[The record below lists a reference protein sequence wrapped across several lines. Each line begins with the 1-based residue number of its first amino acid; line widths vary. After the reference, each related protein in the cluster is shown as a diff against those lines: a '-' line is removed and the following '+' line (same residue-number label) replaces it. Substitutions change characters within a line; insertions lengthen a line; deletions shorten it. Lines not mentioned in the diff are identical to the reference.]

1 MPSRSPWSFKLYDRQ
16 GNLVGRRSRTLEG
29 LKQLAEL
36 EFQMFPEVRM
46 TDFVGSIL
54 VSSTG
59 AGDRNHFEIQ
69 LRSSVFASIPI
80 GLLP

>member
-1 MPSRSPWSFKLYDRQ
+1 VAIANPNAQPVTLELQLYDRQ

-59 AGDRNHFEIQ
+59 GQ
-69 LRSSVFASIPI
+69 VI
-80 GLLP
+80 GTI